1 MLLGLIAMTTA
12 GAAIPDSI
20 ALPRYRISDA
30 FVYTD
35 GRVERVKAIRGNR
48 ITWAGLNNVGY
59 TRSRNFYTPILSW
72 RFGKGTG
79 RREIVGEANA
89 LWPLAK
95 PKTVRF
101 RAIAYTKPKPT
112 SGVRRAMTLWT
123 CSSKK
128 PLTIET
134 PLGAFA
140 TIPIVCDRYSATSMR
155 LIERIEWNYSPDLR
169 HYVRRSSVD
178 YYHGTR
184 STILLTAALS
194 GPAANTRRLTALSR
208 KARVEY
214 GNKNPKPR

>member
-1 MLLGLIAMTTA
+1 MLLDIIAM
-12 GAAIPDSI
+12 AAVGSVIPASI
-20 ALPRYRISDA
+20 PLPRYNVSDA
-30 FVYTD
+30 FVYSD
-35 GRVERVKAIRGNR
+35 GRVERVKAIRGDR
-48 ITWAGLNNVGY
+48 ITWTGLNNIGY
-59 TRSRNFYTPILSW
+59 TRSRNFYAPILNW

-79 RREIVGEANA
+79 RREIVGEANS

-101 RAIAYTKPKPT
+101 RAIAFTKPKPT

-128 PLTIET
+128 SQTTQT

-140 TIPIVCDRYSATSMR
+140 TIPIICDRYSATSMR
-155 LIERIEWNYSPDLR
+155 LIERIEWNYSPELH

-178 YYHGTR
+178 YYRGTR

-194 GPAANTRRLTALSR
+194 GPAAHPRRLTALSR
-208 KARVEY
+208 AARTA
-214 GNKNPKPR
+214 NKK

>member
-1 MLLGLIAMTTA
+1 MLGALISMTVA
-12 GAAIPDSI
+12 GTAIPASL
-20 ALPRYRISDA
+20 ALPRYKVSDA
-30 FVYTD
+30 FVYSD
-35 GRVERVKAIRGNR
+35 GRVERVKAIRGDR

-59 TRSRNFYTPILSW
+59 TRSRNFYMPILNW

-79 RREIVGEANA
+79 RREIIGEANA
-89 LWPLAK
+89 LWPLAQ

-101 RAIAYTKPKPT
+101 RAVAYTKPKPT

-128 PLTIET
+128 PLTIRT
-134 PLGAFA
+134 PLGPFA
-140 TIPIVCDRYSATSMR
+140 TVPIVCDRYSATSMR

-178 YYHGTR
+178 YYRGTR

-194 GPAANTRRLTALSR
+194 GPAANTRRLAALSR
-208 KARVEY
+208 SAREAE
-214 GNKNPKPR
+214 GKRRTQAR